1 MTVPTFNASEAVEV
15 ARVDD
20 WIYDFTL
27 EATSATTG
35 ASAALT
41 TGTVT
46 AHLCVWPPSLTPLS
60 GTQAAMT
67 HLTAG
72 RWLGALDVTA
82 VAAALAPYP
91 DGTRL
96 AIVYVVDGA
105 MGRYR
110 EAVVVTMRRS
120 EV

>member
-1 MTVPTFNASEAVEV
+1 MTLPTFDYSRVVEIGR
-15 ARVDD
+15 ADD
-20 WIYDFTL
+20 WLFDITID
-27 EATSATTG
+27 ATSATTG
-35 ASAALT
+35 ATAALT

-46 AHLCVWPPSLTPLS
+46 AHLCLWPPTTTPLS

-72 RWLGALDVTA
+72 RWIGSLDVTQ
-82 VAAALAPYP
+82 VSAALTAYP

-105 MGRYR
+105 MARYR